1 MTERAVRELLA
12 ACLRNQAREQSKVN
26 PTYARELRARAAMH
40 ARAALR
46 LPG

>member
-1 MTERAVRELLA
+1 MTERATLEMLA
-12 ACLRNQAREQSKVN
+12 SCLRNQAREQAKVN
-26 PTYARELRARAAMH
+26 PTYARELRARAAVH